1 MSSSFPTRS
10 DINWAV
16 KQYKM
21 ARGVKFRIKEE
32 EGFHYLQV
40 CNDTK
45 ETNQLCGYPQL
56 ISSYMSRIAKFLS
69 LTQFC

>member
-1 MSSSFPTRS
+1 MSSCFPTRS
-10 DINWAV
+10 DTNRAV
-16 KQYKM
+16 KQFKM

-45 ETNQLCGYPQL
+45 GTDQLRGYPAADQ
-56 ISSYMSRIAKFLS
+56 FLYDPNR
-69 LTQFC
+69 